1 MPCKKA
7 QSSYNSSVVEVEE
20 RRMSVAE
27 MNLVMNRLGMEGIN
41 ENSSVGSGGGGAEGV
56 FEEEEPSLDEIKETF
71 RVFDANNDGF
81 IDGSDLHRIISNL
94 GFKEMYDL
102 EDYKRMIKAFDGDGD
117 GLIDFPDFIKL
128 MEKCLC

>member
-20 RRMSVAE
+20 RMSVAE

-41 ENSSVGSGGGGAEGV
+41 ENSSVRGGGGAEGV